1 MRARITDKANLLS
14 LVDLLREEYEVI
26 APFYGRGRDT
36 CFDTVTDANRHLVQ
50 VHIPNPYY
58 PPKRYVLPHIER
70 LLQIHLN
77 DHPRIQA
84 TCEAPRRA
92 IFGIRSCDIAG
103 IYHLDRFYL
112 GRDFK
117 DTYYEQHRRNL
128 FLVNVVCTD
137 PDLDIDDDCFCMC
150 ADTGPAARDHFDLQL
165 MDLGDEFLVVAGTD
179 KGEAL
184 FAHPMFRKGTPTHLA
199 RRRQILD
206 DVRKRFKT
214 GDELVLVHR
223 ALHHLRAGQRRD
235 LGADR
240 QPLSGVRRLQLHVS
254 DLHLLHRDGTPGRAG
269 RLRARAPL
277 GRLRLGRLHPHGR
290 GLQPPQGRPRPPQS
304 PILPEAGPLL
314 HPAGTV
320 GGLRGLRA
328 LRRGLSR
335 GHRHAQ
341 RGGDRAPHHGGE
353 RAT

>member
-1 MRARITDKANLLS
+1 MRARIIDKANLLT

-36 CFDTVTDANRHLVQ
+36 CFDSVTDANRHLVQ

-58 PPKRYVLPHIER
+58 PPKRYVLPHIQR

-77 DHPRIQA
+77 DAPAHSRDLRRPRPAPSSASAPA
-84 TCEAPRRA
+84 TRRA
-92 IFGIRSCDIAG
+92 SITSIAS
-103 IYHLDRFYL
+103 IWAATSR
-112 GRDFK
+112 
-117 DTYYEQHRRNL
+117 TPTTSSTASNL

-199 RRRQILD
+199 RRRQILA

-214 GDELVLVHR
+214 GHELVLVHR
-223 ALHHLRAGQRRD
+223 ALHHPRAGQRRD

-240 QPLSGVRRLQLHVS
+240 ATAVWSAAAAA
-254 DLHLLHRDGTPGRAG
+254 TC
-269 RLRARAPL
+269 ARPAPA
-277 GRLRLGRLHPHGR
+277 
-290 GLQPPQGRPRPPQS
+290 S
-304 PILPEAGPLL
+304 P
-314 HPAGTV
+314 
-320 GGLRGLRA
+320 
-328 LRRGLSR
+328 
-335 GHRHAQ
+335 
-341 RGGDRAPHHGGE
+341 
-353 RAT
+353 